1 MVRSTILAQ
10 CGRNFQILSRIYET
24 FLHLRQK
31 KYYSNYWN
39 KFNVLYQIFI
49 DLRGRYALSFLDKIR
64 KFWSLWDTHRT
75 ALLLSSKESLVNFK
89 NKTFPQTI
97 EAFSTPYSKVR
108 QFENDRKLCAQS
120 NVGIDLSKLKR
131 TSCINVALDNFLT

>member
-1 MVRSTILAQ
+1 MPYHFWIKLGSFGH
-10 CGRNFQILSRIYET
+10 CGT
-24 FLHLRQK
+24 HT
-31 KYYSNYWN
+31 
-39 KFNVLYQIFI
+39 
-49 DLRGRYALSFLDKIR
+49 AL
-64 KFWSLWDTHRT
+64 

-108 QFENDRKLCAQS
+108 QFENDRKWCAQS
-120 NVGIDLSKLKR
+120 NIGFGLLKLKR